1 MYRKLTTRKKSM
13 PEIMAHEIAN
23 DSSFVVV
30 KIIAESGE
38 AVRSG
43 DLLFEVEASKTIIDV
58 IADFDGTLT
67 HNVSLGR
74 QIRAGDVFYEITQ
87 QNECDG
93 IDSRDDVC
101 EKTATSVN
109 EHTFQQ
115 VTVSPYTLKKSS
127 RRKRS
132 EINNLCALDH
142 GKSTSTLS
150 ILISIPGRR
159 YVAPPFIF
167 KNGISDLLVYEAAKL
182 VREYP
187 DLNACYSGDDDYKI
201 YGHVNF
207 GWAFDN
213 NKNLRV
219 LTLKNADRLSLV
231 ELQDA
236 VFNLMKVYETEE
248 KIGLNLVTGSTITF
262 TDLSRTEVNNF
273 IPLINGKQSLI
284 LGVTNPRKDLF
295 QVIAAYDHRV
305 SEGLTVANFLSELK
319 KRILSYYFDGDRI
332 ALISCSICEKSISE
346 EISLGHRGFIK
357 MTFPDGSDNNLCR
370 NCFEGF

>member
-1 MYRKLTTRKKSM
+1 M

-30 KIIAESGE
+30 KINVESGE
-38 AVRSG
+38 AVKRG

-58 IADFDGTLT
+58 IADFDGTLM
-67 HNVSLGR
+67 HNVPQGR
-74 QIRAGDVFYEITQ
+74 QIRAGEVFYEIVQ
-87 QNECDG
+87 KIGCDG
-93 IDSRDDVC
+93 IDSLDDVC
-101 EKTATSVN
+101 ETTSLPVN
-109 EHTFQQ
+109 EHAFQQ
-115 VTVSPYTLKKSS
+115 ITVSPYTLKKSS
-127 RRKRS
+127 GRKRS

-150 ILISIPGRR
+150 ILISVPGRR

-167 KNGISDLLVYEAAKL
+167 KKSISDLLVYEAAKL

-187 DLNACYSGDDDYKI
+187 DLNSCYSGDDGYKI

-219 LTLKNADRLSLV
+219 LTIKNADLLSLV
-231 ELQDA
+231 ELQDV

-248 KIGLNLVTGSTITF
+248 KIGLSLVTGSTITF

-273 IPLINGKQSLI
+273 MPLINGKQSLI

-305 SEGLTVANFLSELK
+305 SEGLTVANFLSKLK
-319 KRILSYYFDGDRI
+319 MRILSYYFDVDRI
-332 ALISCSICEKSISE
+332 ALISCSTCEKSIAE

-357 MTFPDGSDNNLCR
+357 MTFPDGSENNLCR